1 MENKRLVP
9 LLNLNINTKTNLKK
23 PIVSQSRELQAL
35 NTNDMVHYCHNNKW
49 TQARITL
56 DKNDMPRSYTLLNDT
71 DNVIRRNRHHLIKM
85 DSNSVKIENDNDMDN
100 DVETEPKTRH
110 CTSASEPEEKHERQE
125 NANELRETLSYTT

>member
-1 MENKRLVP
+1 MKNKRLVP

-35 NTNDMVHYCHNNKW
+35 NTNDMVRYCHNNKW

-85 DSNSVKIENDNDMDN
+85 DSNSVKIENDNDLDN

-125 NANELRETLSYTT
+125 NANELRETLSYST